1 MALTLTSL
9 MKLGKE
15 VPAGMVLNKKDKL
28 DTALTN
34 INKEVT
40 DLCNKF
46 TKLES
51 DLHK

>member
-15 VPAGMVLNKKDKL
+15 VPAGMVLNQKDKL
-28 DTALTN
+28 DTAVMN

-46 TKLES
+46 T
-51 DLHK
+51 

>member
-1 MALTLTSL
+1 MALTIFSF

-15 VPAGMVLNKKDKL
+15 VLTGMVLNQKDKL

>member
-1 MALTLTSL
+1 MALTLKSL
-9 MKLGKE
+9 MKLGKGGL
-15 VPAGMVLNKKDKL
+15 AGMVLNQKDKL
-28 DTALTN
+28 DTVLTN

-40 DLCNKF
+40 GLRNKF